1 VILALLLA
9 LTGLLF
15 PSPDDA
21 SISRPFERRY
31 SSATTLQAT
40 FLERYFENG
49 RLVRANAGIAYF
61 RRPGKMRWE
70 YEFPEKNLFLV
81 DGKSAW
87 FYVPEDHTATR
98 VPAKQSA
105 DWRTPLALLAGE
117 AKLSK
122 VCSAIA
128 AAKSERPEQQGNLV
142 IFCAL
147 RGSQN
152 RRETVHELGAEPSV
166 KSSSH
171 QETVAFLECDP
182 STGELA
188 RVLVR
193 QPAGVSLE
201 FKFTKWQFNP
211 PLPESLFHFSP
222 APGMA
227 IVNGELAF
235 GENPANP

>member
-1 VILALLLA
+1 LAFLLIPQFAVDVSHAVRAFESRYRLA
-9 LTGLLF
+9 
-15 PSPDDA
+15 S
-21 SISRPFERRY
+21 
-31 SSATTLQAT
+31 TLQAT
-40 FLERYFENG
+40 FLERYLEND

-70 YEFPEKNLFLV
+70 YESPEKNLFLV

-117 AKLSK
+117 AKLSR
-122 VCSAIA
+122 VCSTIA
-128 AAKSERPEQQGNLV
+128 AAKTEPPEQPGNV
-142 IFCAL
+142 VVFCAL
-147 RGSQN
+147 RGSQDK
-152 RRETVHELGAEPSV
+152 REPASETEAKLNG
-166 KSSSH
+166 KSRT
-171 QETVAFLECDP
+171 QDAVAFLEWNP

-193 QPAGVSLE
+193 QPSGVSLE
-201 FKFTKWQFNP
+201 FKFAKWQFNL

-222 APGMA
+222 APGTA
-227 IVNGELAF
+227 IVNGELPS